1 MSDCCRLTLR
11 WSEGEKE
18 SEKENGK
25 EREALLPS
33 SVFYKRIAMGDLA
46 HARLKA
52 HWRAD
57 SRTNERADS
66 RADSRSQWEISHTR
80 GSRQNDRV

>member
-11 WSEGEKE
+11 WSEGAKESEKEREKE
-18 SEKENGK
+18 SEKKSEK
-25 EREALLPS
+25 ERETLLPS

-52 HWRAD
+52 NWRAD
-57 SRTNERADS
+57 
-66 RADSRSQWEISHTR
+66 
-80 GSRQNDRV
+80 